1 MSFLFSYYQ
10 ILRFKLVIQV
20 WALLHFYFVVEL
32 QSQKREKKVFPC
44 FPPFSG
50 EIGVVNQFAHRQKL
64 ESASET
70 RLTCN
75 KEKNPTQAGIFFLI
89 CLRLSETFSNIFFIL
104 IFSALP
110 SSASWK
116 QSGDKVRAVFDAP
129 RVPPFPS
136 DHPRP
141 SPGLLLP

>member
-1 MSFLFSYYQ
+1 MRTIVFFSQLVGHGQVSFLFSYYQ

-20 WALLHFYFVVEL
+20 WALLYFYFVVEL

-75 KEKNPTQAGIFFLI
+75 KEKNPTQAETIFE
-89 CLRLSETFSNIFFIL
+89 SVY
-104 IFSALP
+104 
-110 SSASWK
+110 
-116 QSGDKVRAVFDAP
+116 G
-129 RVPPFPS
+129 
-136 DHPRP
+136 
-141 SPGLLLP
+141 

>member
-75 KEKNPTQAGIFFLI
+75 KEKKIRHRLKPFF
-89 CLRLSETFSNIFFIL
+89 
-104 IFSALP
+104 
-110 SSASWK
+110 
-116 QSGDKVRAVFDAP
+116 
-129 RVPPFPS
+129 
-136 DHPRP
+136 
-141 SPGLLLP
+141 